1 MLRIV
6 EAIYKMVG
14 RIVQLPP
21 DEDTPEKRA
30 RKIFNMM
37 DLVSRK
43 KVVNKDMD
51 RVLHMVLG

>member
-1 MLRIV
+1 MLQIV

-30 RKIFNMM
+30 RKIFTMM
-37 DLVSRK
+37 DLVSQRMHIEMNH
-43 KVVNKDMD
+43 V
-51 RVLHMVLG
+51 

>member
-1 MLRIV
+1 MLQIV

-30 RKIFNMM
+30 RKIFTMM
-37 DLVSRK
+37 DLVCQR
-43 KVVNKDMD
+43 MD
-51 RVLHMVLG
+51 YAYNALTHLL